1 MQVVICGG
9 GAVGACTA
17 YFLSRR
23 GVRPIMVER
32 TRLAS
37 AASGKSGGFL
47 ALDWCDGTA
56 LEQLARRSFHLH
68 ARLAGE
74 LAGEWGY
81 RPLTTY
87 SGRARVARTGQR
99 HRRADRAWLSDE
111 VRVERC
117 LGTNRTTAQVH
128 PEKFT
133 TAVMHAALA
142 NGAELHIGQATD
154 LVLNTDRTK
163 IKGVALKDKVIPC
176 EAVVIAMGPWSRLA
190 SQWLPLPAVYG
201 LKGHSLLYET
211 GSRIPGEALFL
222 EYEDDSGRTCSP
234 EMFPRADGTTYVCA
248 ISSNSPMPLGSGGCS
263 PGRRS
268 DRAPGGGVCAS
279 LSSACR
285 QSHPGPAGL
294 LPSCYSGWSAVD
306 RCGAGCGGRLRG
318 DGPQR
323 VRHPQCTCDR

>member
-1 MQVVICGG
+1 
-9 GAVGACTA
+9 
-17 YFLSRR
+17 
-23 GVRPIMVER
+23 MVER

-37 AASGKSGGFL
+37 AASSKSGGFL
-47 ALDWCDGTA
+47 ALDRCDGTA

-87 SGRARVARTGQR
+87 SGRARVAQTGHR
-99 HRRADRAWLSDE
+99 HRRADRAWLSDV
-111 VRVERC
+111 VRVEPC
-117 LGTNRTTAQVH
+117 LGTNRTTAQVQ
-128 PEKFT
+128 PEQFT
-133 TAVMHAALA
+133 TAMMRAALA

-154 LVLNTDRTK
+154 LVLNTERAK
-163 IKGVALKDKVIPC
+163 IKGIVLKEEVIPC

-190 SQWLPLPAVYG
+190 SEWLPLPAVYG

-211 GSRIPGEALFL
+211 GSRIPGEALSL

-248 ISSNSPMPLGSGGCS
+248 ISSNSPVPLD
-263 PGRRS
+263 PA
-268 DRAPGGGVCAS
+268 DVAPDEGAIERLEAVCAS

-294 LPSCYSGWSAVD
+294 IPSCYSGQSAVD

-318 DGPQR
+318 GGPQL
-323 VRHPQCTCDR
+323 VGHPQCACDR